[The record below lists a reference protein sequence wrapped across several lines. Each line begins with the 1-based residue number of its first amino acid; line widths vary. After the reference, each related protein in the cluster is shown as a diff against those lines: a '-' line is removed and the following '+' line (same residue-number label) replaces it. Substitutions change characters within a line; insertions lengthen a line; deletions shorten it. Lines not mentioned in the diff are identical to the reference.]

1 MVAPSGHPA
10 RNDSVLLRRRRAPIW
25 LIAVA
30 LAIGTWVGPA
40 LAQSA
45 RSQESLIWGYVRGPQ
60 TLDPHDVTTSP
71 DRALAKFN
79 VFDGLVA
86 LPTAFPDDGSPAVP
100 VPALAESWEIS
111 DDGFTWTFRL
121 RRGVPFHRGFGEFT
135 SRDAVFSIE
144 RLLDP
149 DTSLRNQ
156 GHVAAIER
164 VEAVDPYTVRLHLVS
179 PWSPLLTELAF
190 LEGLMMV
197 SQDAVEQ
204 LGDAGFAERPVGTGA
219 YEVVAFEPGG
229 PTVLQAFADHWRG
242 APSIPRIEVRVIADE
257 TVAGLALLNDE
268 VNFLIVR
275 DPEVFRMLQ
284 AAPQVHLEMHP
295 TATYMIGAFWLNT
308 QRGPLTD
315 VRVRQALAHA
325 LDRHAIYEQFFATM
339 HPAGVAETI
348 FPTGVF
354 GHRHVEGTVPSYDP
368 ERARELLAEAG
379 YGPGEVRLI
388 AHTFAQSEYVTMLTA
403 AQQYWAEVGVILDI
417 QRTENANW
425 QALNIHQADFDVFA
439 VLSTRVEAEDVAGS
453 LLSQRSVHLGGVG
466 NWAQYVNPRVD
477 ELVEQQRRAT
487 DPAAR
492 EALLHELQEVVMADL
507 PIIPIWY
514 GSHISAWPTY
524 LEGPEQIGGWRFDG
538 FATRFVDE

>member
-1 MVAPSGHPA
+1 MATPSWQPVRESIA
-10 RNDSVLLRRRRAPIW
+10 RSRSRRATAW
-25 LIAVA
+25 LVAVA
-30 LAIGTWVGPA
+30 LAVGAWLGPA
-40 LAQSA
+40 HAQSA

-79 VFDGLVA
+79 IFDGLVA
-86 LPTAFPDDGSPAVP
+86 LPATFPEDGSPPTP
-100 VPALAESWEIS
+100 VPALAESWEVS
-111 DDGFTWTFRL
+111 DDGLTWTFQL
-121 RRGVPFHRGFGEFT
+121 RQGVQFHRGFGEFT
-135 SRDAVFSIE
+135 ARDVVFSIE

-164 VEAVDPYTVRLHLVS
+164 VEAVDPFTVRLHLVS

-197 SQDAVEQ
+197 SRDAVEQ

-219 YEVVAFEPGG
+219 YQVVAYEPSGR
-229 PTVLQAFADHWRG
+229 TVLEAFTDHWRG
-242 APSIPRIEVRVIADE
+242 APGIPRIEVRVIADE
-257 TVAGLALLNDE
+257 TVAGLALMNDE

-275 DPEVFRMLQ
+275 EPEVFRMLR
-284 AAPQVHLEMHP
+284 AAPHVHVEMHP
-295 TATYMIGAFWLNT
+295 TATYMIGAYWLNT

-315 VRVRQALAHA
+315 VRVRRALAHA
-325 LDRHAIYEQFFATM
+325 LDRHAIYEQFFAEM

-348 FPTGVF
+348 FPTGVV
-354 GHRHVEGTVPSYDP
+354 GHRHVAGTVPDYDP

-379 YGPGEVRLI
+379 YGPGDVRLV

-403 AQQYWAEVGVILDI
+403 AQQYWAEVGVVLDI
-417 QRTENANW
+417 HRTENANW
-425 QALNIHQADFDVFA
+425 QALNIQQADFDVFA

-477 ELVEQQRRAT
+477 ELVEQQRRAS
-487 DPAAR
+487 DPADR
-492 EALLHELQEVVMADL
+492 EALLHELQEVVMDDL
-507 PIIPIWY
+507 PIIPLWY

-538 FATRFVDE
+538 FETRFVDE

>member
-1 MVAPSGHPA
+1 MRRHPDREVVARPRARHVPA
-10 RNDSVLLRRRRAPIW
+10 W
-25 LIAVA
+25 LIAIA
-30 LAIGTWVGPA
+30 LAVGALASPA

-79 VFDGLVA
+79 VFEGLVA
-86 LPTAFPDDGSPAVP
+86 LPTEFPADGSPAVP
-100 VPALAESWEIS
+100 VPALAESWEVS
-111 DDGFTWTFRL
+111 DDGMTWTFHL

-135 SRDAVFSIE
+135 SRDVVFSIE

-156 GHVAAIER
+156 GHVAAVER

-190 LEGLMMV
+190 LEGFMVV
-197 SQDAVEQ
+197 SQDAVEE
-204 LGDAGFAERPVGTGA
+204 LGDAAFAERPVGTGA
-219 YEVVAFEPGG
+219 YQVVAFEPSGH
-229 PTVLQAFADHWRG
+229 TVLEAFEDHWRG
-242 APSIPRIEVRVIADE
+242 APSIPRIEIRVIADE
-257 TVAGLALLNDE
+257 TVAGLALMNDE

-275 DPEVFRMLQ
+275 DPEVFRMLD
-284 AAPQVHLEMHP
+284 AAPHVHLEMHP

-308 QRGPLTD
+308 QRAPLDD

-325 LDRHAIYEQFFATM
+325 LDRDAIYGQFFAEM

-354 GHRHVEGTVPSYDP
+354 GHHHVEGTVPTYDP

-379 YGPGEVRLI
+379 YGPGEVRLL
-388 AHTFAQSEYVTMLTA
+388 AHTFAQSEYITMLTA

-417 QRTENANW
+417 HRTENANW

-439 VLSTRVEAEDVAGS
+439 VLSTRVEAEDVAGT

-477 ELVEQQRRAT
+477 ELVEEQRRAS

-514 GSHISAWPTY
+514 GSHIAAWPTY

-538 FATRFVDE
+538 FAMRFVDD